1 MQMLGKRKKA
11 GRKVTFIWMWKSG
24 FWAKLG
30 EIKAS
35 KTLFR
40 GAASSRTTLIA
51 QLPCED
57 SMACL
62 TKWLSRL
69 ISTNARKPST
79 HWRTVPPP
87 PKFLGETWQSVTG
100 VGWIR
105 GSGIQAWLG
114 VSWACRISRKPGSFC
129 SHPI

>member
-1 MQMLGKRKKA
+1 MQMLGEKKKA
-11 GRKVTFIWMWKSG
+11 GRKVTFIWMGKPG

-30 EIKAS
+30 EVKGS

-57 SMACL
+57 SMTCL
-62 TKWLSRL
+62 TKQLSRL
-69 ISTNARKPST
+69 ISTNARKAST
-79 HWRTVPPP
+79 RWRTVPPP
-87 PKFLGETWQSVTG
+87 PQAPRQSGTG

-105 GSGIQAWLG
+105 GSGIQVWLG
-114 VSWACRISRKPGSFC
+114 VSWACRISRKLGSFC